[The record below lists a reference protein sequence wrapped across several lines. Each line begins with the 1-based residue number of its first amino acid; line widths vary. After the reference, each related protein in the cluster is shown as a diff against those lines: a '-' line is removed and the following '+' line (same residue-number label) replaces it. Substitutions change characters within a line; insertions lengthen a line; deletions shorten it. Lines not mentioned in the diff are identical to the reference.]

1 MAFSRR
7 LTPDAPLH
15 GSALDA
21 AMVGIGMVFT
31 ASHDPLAN
39 LEDTVLAASVL
50 GADEGD
56 LRVLSVL
63 VTWLG
68 VHHERLNA
76 DRLVHL
82 VQAQDPRRVQAFWAS
97 VARWLSADRRLAKLQ
112 PWSGQRLDLLP
123 VGTEFQIKRRGEDPL
138 FEGGPLRVPAGT
150 LRDRE
155 IDVLSPA
162 DLAQRHAS
170 YRQRVIMGPSYR
182 ADMWALLEAK
192 PQLSTSE
199 LARRTYGS
207 FATAW
212 QVKRDFALLRPSAE
226 AAPAKARRA
235 S

>member
-1 MAFSRR
+1 MAFSRK

-15 GSALDA
+15 GAALDA

-31 ASHDPLAN
+31 ATPDPFAN

-50 GADEGD
+50 GAEEGD

-63 VTWLG
+63 VTWLE
-68 VHHERLNA
+68 VHHGRLNA
-76 DRLVHL
+76 DRLVRL
-82 VQAQDPRRVQAFWAS
+82 VQAQDSRRVQAFWAS
-97 VARWLSADRRLAKLQ
+97 VARWLSSDRRLAKLQ

-123 VGTEFQIKRRGEDPL
+123 VGTEFQIKRRGEDPR
-138 FEGGPLRVPAGT
+138 FKGGPLRVPAGT

-155 IDVLSPA
+155 VDVLSPA
-162 DLAQRHAS
+162 DLAQRHSS

-182 ADMWALLEAK
+182 ADMWVLLEAE
-192 PQLSTSE
+192 PHLSPSE

-212 QVKRDFALLRPSAE
+212 QVKRDFELVHPSAE
-226 AAPAKARRA
+226 AAQVRTRQA